1 MYDNFSVEHWD
12 RLWRLAIAQ
21 MVILIMFAFNV
32 MTLSI
37 PMLDVIRPAFFLMG
51 LFYWAIYRPA
61 LLSVLWVLLLGIVYD
76 VLMGFPIGLHSLLF
90 LLIQYVIKT
99 QRLFFMGQSFITI
112 WFGFVLALALLL
124 FSEWVIFS
132 LLQGVMVNIKETAW
146 SLLLSVFLFPFIS
159 MLLFLIHKML
169 PVTNDA
175 HVIGNS

>member
-12 RLWRLAIAQ
+12 RLWRLVIAQ
-21 MVILIMFAFNV
+21 MVILILFAFNV

-51 LFYWAIYRPA
+51 IFYWAIYRPT
-61 LLSVLWVLLLGIVYD
+61 LLSVLWVLLLGVVYD

-90 LLIQYVIKT
+90 ISIQYIIKT

-112 WFGFVLALALLL
+112 WFGFVLALGLLL
-124 FSEWVIFS
+124 FSEWIIFS
-132 LLQGVMVNIKETAW
+132 LLQGVMINIKETAL
-146 SLLLSVFLFPFIS
+146 SLLLSVLLFPFVS

-169 PVTNDA
+169 PVTNDS
-175 HVIGNS
+175 HVIGNA